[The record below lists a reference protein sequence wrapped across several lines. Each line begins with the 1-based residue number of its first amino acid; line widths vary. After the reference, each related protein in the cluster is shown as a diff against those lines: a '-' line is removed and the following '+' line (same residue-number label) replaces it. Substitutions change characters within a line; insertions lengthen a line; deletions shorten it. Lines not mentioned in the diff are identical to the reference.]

1 MVEVLKVNTL
11 WLQYYMGQ
19 GWCQNI
25 EQHAGNPLL
34 PGSIFSLHFVLK
46 YSELMQI
53 LTKLYSQTE
62 AEVKKKLQSTFF
74 IISLV
79 TN

>member
-1 MVEVLKVNTL
+1 M

-25 EQHAGNPLL
+25 EEHARNPLL
-34 PGSIFSLHFVLK
+34 PDIIFSLHFVLK
-46 YSELMQI
+46 CSEFMQI
-53 LTKLYSQTE
+53 FTKLNSQTE
-62 AEVKKKLQSTFF
+62 AKVKKKLKSTFF